1 VLVVSRLGT
10 DAEAAGA
17 LRAAAGAPPRRR
29 SLPSGQRKGLAM
41 SPIILGYAIG
51 LIALGAAA
59 YAHIE
64 ASSYLHHPEQH
75 SEHRDEQM
83 QKFRRLRA
91 LKWGAIGVVIAVVI
105 LELAAN

>member
-1 VLVVSRLGT
+1 
-10 DAEAAGA
+10 
-17 LRAAAGAPPRRR
+17 
-29 SLPSGQRKGLAM
+29 M

-75 SEHRDEQM
+75 PEHRDEQM
-83 QKFRRLRA
+83 RKFQRFRA

-105 LELAAN
+105 LEFAAN